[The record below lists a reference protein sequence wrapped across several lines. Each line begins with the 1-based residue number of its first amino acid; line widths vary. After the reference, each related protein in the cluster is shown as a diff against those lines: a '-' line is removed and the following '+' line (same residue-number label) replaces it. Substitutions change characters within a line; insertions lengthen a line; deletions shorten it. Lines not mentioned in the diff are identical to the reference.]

1 MNTKKNNKLTFGLLG
16 LGTVVNLRIY
26 KLLKNEL
33 SDKVKVIS
41 VFDKNKKKNID
52 YSNRFNCKFNE
63 NEKNFFQ
70 VILNIVIYLLHQVVI
85 IKIF

>member
-41 VFDKNKKKNID
+41 VFDKNKKK
-52 YSNRFNCKFNE
+52 Y
-63 NEKNFFQ
+63 
-70 VILNIVIYLLHQVVI
+70 
-85 IKIF
+85 

>member
-41 VFDKNKKKNID
+41 VFDKNKKNID